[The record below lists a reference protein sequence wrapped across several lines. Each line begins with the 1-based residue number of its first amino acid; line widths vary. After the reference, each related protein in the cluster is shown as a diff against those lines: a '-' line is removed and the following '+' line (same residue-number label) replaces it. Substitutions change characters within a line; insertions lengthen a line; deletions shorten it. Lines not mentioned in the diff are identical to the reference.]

1 MYNNSKNRG
10 LIMPEETEETEK
22 KEVTVQNES
31 EESDFL
37 SPIELKEDIFLQME
51 ENRKKF
57 DDSFKK
63 TKRINL
69 LIVCGFMAVIVLIII
84 FLRGNGAFLPV
95 LIVLVALYFI
105 VLSLYSKKT
114 KEKLNAEASSTIRDY
129 FAILDSYITQNEAFG
144 EVKFNAERKLD
155 ETLFP
160 SLKICKDIHH
170 VGGRDVIRGTL
181 FGDPFVAGDSLVK
194 TNEKKEDGTMQE
206 YIVFLG
212 KLFVIE
218 KKRPD
223 LEGRIVI
230 YLKGKGANGPTDIED
245 LTKCEGILSDKF
257 DVYASEN
264 ACDVLSAEMK
274 ETLESYE
281 RNDTLIDMFITI
293 DKERTS
299 FGFSYSDGVM
309 KVPLFEPIPKEE
321 ILQFKSD
328 VEKMVGF
335 LSASGK

>member
-1 MYNNSKNRG
+1 
-10 LIMPEETEETEK
+10 MPEETEETEK

-264 ACDVLSAEMK
+264 SCDVLSAEMK

>member
-264 ACDVLSAEMK
+264 SCDVLSAEMK